1 MPVPRRVGV
10 PIGAL
15 VAAAAAITPLAFEST
30 AQAAPEHR
38 VNSRS
43 AEAPASGVGEA
54 SAKGVGSKGVGK
66 KGIHS
71 RSGVKKCGKGKTV
84 WLWDAAVGR
93 TRVSWK
99 PAGGRLV
106 SRKWAHTPD
115 GISVRT
121 IPTWRK
127 SVKWKVT
134 SIYGVGKKPKNLSKA
149 YAYCSKNGWR
159 VGAKPGKVNA
169 KRSGVKRCPAGKT
182 VMIEDS
188 GIGSMEHKFKSL
200 KRGSKVRTHA
210 FGGSQGYL
218 VTVRWTPTEMRS
230 VKWVVNARNAKYL
243 KGQIDGKKGVELY
256 CISKY

>member
-1 MPVPRRVGV
+1 MPVPRRMGV
-10 PIGAL
+10 PVGAL
-15 VAAAAAITPLAFEST
+15 VAVAAAVTPLAFEST

-38 VNSRS
+38 VDSRS
-43 AEAPASGVGEA
+43 AEAPAPATGEA
-54 SAKGVGSKGVGK
+54 SAKGVGATGK

-84 WLWDAAVGR
+84 WLWDEAIGR

-99 PAGGRLV
+99 PGGGRLV
-106 SRKWAHTPD
+106 SRKWAHAPD

-134 SIYGVGKKPKNLSKA
+134 SIYGVGKKPKKLVKA

-159 VGAKPGKVNA
+159 VGAKPGKVGQQ
-169 KRSGVKRCPAGKT
+169 RSGVKRCPAGKT

-188 GIGSMEHKFKSL
+188 GIGSLEHKFKSL
-200 KRGSKVRTHA
+200 KRGSKVHTHA

-230 VKWVVNARNAKYL
+230 VKWVVNARNAKNL
-243 KGQIDGKKGVELY
+243 KGQELEGKGVELY